1 VASETVRTFFYVLT
15 FFIKIQ
21 KHDFLRFFGVAAHV
35 SRTLIHATDIQ
46 GLQVGNFY
54 VDFRL
59 LFGHDTVRYLLCAQK
74 LTLSQFSLAQGS
86 KKHEQNV

>member
-1 VASETVRTFFYVLT
+1 MASETVRTFFYVLT

-46 GLQVGNFY
+46 VGNFY

-59 LFGHDTVRYLLCAQK
+59 LFWHDTVRYLLCAQK